1 MWLRKEGIEVWG
13 RRDLSLTHFY
23 HNPLPPVTGRDPGF
37 CKWTPLHPGGR
48 GCGMRRGGSH
58 FESSLGLKNAV
69 VLHECEVAM
78 ERNKGMAVKNSGCY
92 WVMLAAKF
100 ILCSAGCIITPALN
114 NLVWVESLNGLVALN
129 KAGKETNLLTL
140 TLPPPPPLYKLRLTG
155 LPLIV
160 WSRLINSGASHKVF
174 VAQCASDVCQHT
186 KI

>member
-23 HNPLPPVTGRDPGF
+23 HNPLLAVTGRGPGF
-37 CKWTPLHPGGR
+37 CKWAPLHPGGR

-58 FESSLGLKNAV
+58 FESSLGLKN
-69 VLHECEVAM
+69 ESEVAM
-78 ERNKGMAVKNSGCY
+78 ERNIGKNSGCY
-92 WVMLAAKF
+92 WVMLPAKF

-114 NLVWVESLNGLVALN
+114 NHVWVKSLNGLVVLN
-129 KAGKETNLLTL
+129 KAGKDTNLLTL
-140 TLPPPPPLYKLRLTG
+140 NPHPPTPPYRLRLTG
-155 LPLIV
+155 LLLIV
-160 WSRLINSGASHKVF
+160 WSRLINAGASHKVF